1 MLSEETHEDRSR
13 TVTLLRI
20 ARRYYLDGAS
30 QAEISQEVGYSRP
43 TVSRMLQEAR
53 QRGVVRIEIG
63 HPLERVMHI
72 ERALID
78 RFGLQDARVAEAG
91 SGNPVATLA
100 ASYVSDI
107 TNTTSVVAVS
117 NGSTI
122 SAVVDAFS
130 PLRRPDSCIVQM
142 IGTLGQENQLSDS
155 PDICRRLAGYFG
167 GSYRIMPAPLVVG
180 NARLATA
187 LRRED
192 SVATAI
198 ALGGRAD
205 VALLGIGVC
214 NREGSGP
221 IFDGWMTPLTAREL
235 AAAGSVGHICGH
247 HFDAYGKHVVTDL
260 CRRVLSVPLD
270 RLRDIH
276 RVVAVATGPEKVTAI
291 RGALRGGYANVLVT
305 DVTTAQAV
313 LAEV

>member
-1 MLSEETHEDRSR
+1 MLTEGDGEERSR
-13 TVTLLRI
+13 TVTLLRV

-53 QRGVVRIEIG
+53 ERGVVRIEIG

-72 ERALID
+72 ERALIN
-78 RFGLQDARVAEAG
+78 RFGLQDARVAD
-91 SGNPVATLA
+91 SGPGDPVAKLA
-100 ASYVSDI
+100 ADYVSTI
-107 TNTTSVVAVS
+107 TSAASVVAVS

-142 IGTLGQENQLSDS
+142 IGTLGQENQLLDS

-167 GSYRIMPAPLVVG
+167 GTYRIMPAPLVVG
-180 NARLATA
+180 SARLATG

-205 VALLGIGVC
+205 VALLGIGVS

-221 IFDGWMTPLTAREL
+221 IFDGWMTSATAREL
-235 AAAGSVGHICGH
+235 AAAGAVGHICGH
-247 HFDAYGKHVVTDL
+247 HFDAQGKHVVTDL
-260 CRRVLSVPLD
+260 CRRVMSVPLD
-270 RLRDIH
+270 RLLDID
-276 RVVAVATGPEKVTAI
+276 RVVAVATGPEKVIAI
-291 RGALRGGYANVLVT
+291 QGALRGGYANVLVT
-305 DVTTAQAV
+305 DVATAQAI
-313 LAEV
+313 LTSK